1 MKDSNRL
8 FYVINEEGIRQ
19 EAEVLVKFKLLN
31 GINYISYTYGEIN
44 DNDMIKIYST
54 GIIGEKGNYSYKEI
68 DTTTEWDEIKNIMK
82 LLAKDDTSD
91 LPENNKSD
99 LKIVGEEI
107 SIRKPKK
114 LFVSNKF
121 ANTLASKYKE
131 EVVTEEVEVTTLK
144 SEPKTEA
151 KTPAEFITNE
161 TNLESTQTI
170 NIPTFEELQARTKK
184 VEQVME
190 TAKPELTVPSVVA
203 VEPKVEETINEPV
216 KLNVD
221 KPDYKEKFKN
231 EVEPLLLDVYAKQQA
246 QIEALEEE
254 LSKTKFDLF
263 EKQKETL
270 SLKKDNDELTQ
281 KGEKLESE
289 LNSVQQKM
297 DGILNVIQGN
307 TKELEEEKITE

>member
-19 EAEVLVKFKLLN
+19 EAEVLAKFKLIN

-82 LLAKDDTSD
+82 NLAKDDFEQLS
-91 LPENNKSD
+91 EMNQSD
-99 LKIVGEEI
+99 LKVVGEEI

-121 ANTLASKYKE
+121 ADTLAKKYKE
-131 EVVTEEVEVTTLK
+131 EQEEINEEPKVEVPEVE
-144 SEPKTEA
+144 S
-151 KTPAEFITNE
+151 KTPAEFIANE
-161 TNLESTQTI
+161 ASLEATQTI
-170 NIPTFEELQARTKK
+170 SIPTFEELQARTKK
-184 VEQVME
+184 VDQVIE
-190 TAKPELTVPSVVA
+190 TAKPELVVPTPTPVVT
-203 VEPKVEETINEPV
+203 PTVEESIPAPTPV
-216 KLNVD
+216 KVN
-221 KPDYKEKFKN
+221 KTDYTEKFKN

-281 KGEKLESE
+281 KGAQLESE

-297 DGILNVIQGN
+297 DGILNVIQGGN
-307 TKELEEEKITE
+307 KEEEKITE

>member
-19 EAEVLVKFKLLN
+19 EAEVLAKFKLLN

-54 GIIGEKGNYSYKEI
+54 GIIGEKGSYSYKEI

-82 LLAKDDTSD
+82 LLAKDDTSE

-99 LKIVGEEI
+99 LTIVGEEI

-121 ANTLASKYKE
+121 ANTVASKYKE
-131 EVVTEEVEVTTLK
+131 EAVVEEIEVPTLK
-144 SEPKTEA
+144 PEEEA
-151 KTPAEFITNE
+151 KTPAEFIANE

-190 TAKPELTVPSVVA
+190 TAKPELTVPPVPV
-203 VEPKVEETINEPV
+203 VEPKVEETIPEPV
-216 KLNVD
+216 KVNVD